1 MIHSVSRVTCH
12 SIPEVECGH
21 VLTPVPDVQCQPVV
35 NRDCRPVSV
44 EIPYI
49 EQEKQCDEV
58 RWKFFLTF
66 FVGDRRSMSISK
78 IDQIGFTSDFYAFII
93 WLPFTMSEV
102 VIMKKCRGWVPF
114 SI

>member
-1 MIHSVSRVTCH
+1 MKNPVIHSVSRVTCH

-58 RWKFFLTF
+58 SQCYLRNTLFLIR
-66 FVGDRRSMSISK
+66 D
-78 IDQIGFTSDFYAFII
+78 
-93 WLPFTMSEV
+93 
-102 VIMKKCRGWVPF
+102 
-114 SI
+114 